1 MRHALVPMTNHAR
14 PTLLT
19 LAKQGDKAAK
29 GLNNIPPRPKC
40 IMETT
45 SLLLCSMTQ
54 NCHSF
59 REEDMVKQMNL
70 LVT

>member
-19 LAKQGDKAAK
+19 LAKQADKAAK

-45 SLLLCSMTQ
+45 SLLLCSMLQ
-54 NCHSF
+54 
-59 REEDMVKQMNL
+59 K
-70 LVT
+70 LVIAFGG